1 MSNLVDEPS
10 TTERL
15 MNALI
20 TKMEG
25 MDTDI
30 QLMKAENQR
39 LRKAFSNPEALLK
52 KAGFVRT
59 ATPLTEDLLPDPF
72 RNDVD
77 GAGGS
82 LLKNETGFM
91 MPQTNEDFHS
101 MSWDDI
107 HELADA
113 SRGKEMIQ

>member
-25 MDTDI
+25 MDSDI

-52 KAGFVRT
+52 KAGFQRT
-59 ATPLTEDLLPDPF
+59 TTPLSENILADPF

>member
-1 MSNLVDEPS
+1 MSNLADEPS

-25 MDTDI
+25 MDGDL
-30 QLMKAENQR
+30 QLLKAENQR
-39 LRKAFSNPEALLK
+39 LRKAFNNPEALLK

-59 ATPLTEDLLPDPF
+59 STPLSEDLLPDPF
-72 RNDVD
+72 RND
-77 GAGGS
+77 AG
-82 LLKNETGFM
+82 LLIKNETGFM
-91 MPQTNEDFHS
+91 MPQSNEEFHS

-107 HELADA
+107 HEMADA
-113 SRGKEMIQ
+113 SREKEMIQ

>member
-1 MSNLVDEPS
+1 MGEEPS

-72 RNDVD
+72 RNDV
-77 GAGGS
+77 G
-82 LLKNETGFM
+82 LLMKNETGLV

-107 HELADA
+107 HEMADGA
-113 SRGKEMIQ
+113 RDMEMIQ